1 MSNIIEDIDESAL
14 GIDSFAPVI
23 DNRSSSEELK
33 RIKKYSDENLDLI
46 LPKITTNDDEKKRNI
61 AVNLIAALDYYIHEI
76 IIWGIVQITTNE
88 FPEGKNYNK
97 VEVSIIHLK
106 KSIENPEDI
115 IDNPDLKISII
126 EKFRRNSYQKW
137 QEIREGLKFILPENI
152 ESKISDLTTN
162 NNGVAVFQSNELE
175 KISNKRHV
183 IVHHFDREYT
193 NDSLRNSFELDCK
206 KSFELIKLII
216 DSVHQII
223 KEYDETQPKIGN

>member
-14 GIDSFAPVI
+14 GIDSFSPVV
-23 DNRSSSEELK
+23 DNRPSSEELK
-33 RIKKYSDENLDLI
+33 RIKKYSDENLNLI
-46 LPKITTNDDEKKRNI
+46 LPKINTINDDEKRNI

-115 IDNPDLKISII
+115 INNPDLKISII

-162 NNGVAVFQSNELE
+162 NNGTAVFQSNKLE

-206 KSFELIKLII
+206 KSFNLIKLII

-223 KEYDETQPKIGN
+223 KEYDEIQPEIRN

>member
-14 GIDSFAPVI
+14 GIDSFTPVI

-46 LPKITTNDDEKKRNI
+46 FPKITTNDDEKKRNI

-97 VEVSIIHLK
+97 VEVSITHLK
-106 KSIENPEDI
+106 RSIENHEEI
-115 IDNPDLKISII
+115 FNNPDLKIAVI

-137 QEIREGLKFILPENI
+137 QEIREGLKFVLPPNI
-152 ESKISDLTTN
+152 EVKIANLTSGK
-162 NNGVAVFQSNELE
+162 NGVAVFQSDELE
-175 KISNKRHV
+175 EISSKRHV

-193 NDSLRNSFELDCK
+193 NDSLRNSFDLDCE
-206 KSFELIKLII
+206 KSFNLIKLII
-216 DSVHQII
+216 DSVHEIME
-223 KEYDETQPKIGN
+223 EYDETKPEQQ

>member
-1 MSNIIEDIDESAL
+1 MSNIAEEIDEFDL
-14 GIDSFAPVI
+14 GIDDFAPIV

-46 LPKITTNDDEKKRNI
+46 LPKINTNDDDEKRNV

-76 IIWGIVQITTNE
+76 IIWGIVQITTNK

-97 VEVSIIHLK
+97 VEVSIKHLK

-115 IDNPDLKISII
+115 FNNPDLKITII

-137 QEIREGLKFILPENI
+137 DEIRDGLKFILPTNI
-152 ESKISDLTTN
+152 ESKIPHLTTN
-162 NNGVAVFQSNELE
+162 SNGPAVFQPNDLQ
-175 KISNKRHV
+175 KLSNKRHV

-193 NDSLRNSFELDCK
+193 NDSLRNSFDLDCK
-206 KSFELIKLII
+206 KSFDLIKLII
-216 DSVHQII
+216 DSIHEII
-223 KEYDETQPKIGN
+223 KEYDETQPE